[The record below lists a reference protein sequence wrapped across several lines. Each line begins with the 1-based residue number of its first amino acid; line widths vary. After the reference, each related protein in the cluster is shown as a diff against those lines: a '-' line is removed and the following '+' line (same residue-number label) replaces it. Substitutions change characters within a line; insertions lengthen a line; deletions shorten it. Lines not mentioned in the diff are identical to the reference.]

1 MKDSPIPALSPRPAP
16 QPAPAKA
23 GSLRFAV
30 RAGVPVMAAIRAM
43 AVIRAM
49 AFIRAI
55 ALIRAIAAV
64 AAIAVGA
71 AVAASP
77 AAAQRVPADNVLRDF
92 QRIGDYVLVINGK
105 PVPAEIYQSQRAAAL
120 LVISSSFPSPVL
132 LSPGLGAAQT
142 VNLMKVE
149 KKPDG
154 SIDLLSDAVL
164 APQGA
169 IDLQDEEVHFKADG
183 ISAALVPTPPLLGLR
198 RLDEVV
204 AHNPEYLP
212 RAASYAPNSQ
222 AVAALKREKR
232 PVVVRI
238 FYGSWCPHCREMVP
252 HAIKLE
258 QLLRGASIHFQYFGL
273 PQRFGTDPPAVQN
286 KIKAVPT
293 GIVYVNGKEIGRIT
307 NTAWTVPENTL
318 VAILAGKAPPPD
330 NG

>member
-1 MKDSPIPALSPRPAP
+1 MSDSPFPARSPQSAPRPA
-16 QPAPAKA
+16 AARTA
-23 GSLRFAV
+23 ALLLAV
-30 RAGVPVMAAIRAM
+30 CT
-43 AVIRAM
+43 AV
-49 AFIRAI
+49 
-55 ALIRAIAAV
+55 AAV
-64 AAIAVGA
+64 AGMAGL
-71 AVAASP
+71 P

-92 QRIGDYVLVINGK
+92 QRTGDYVLVVNGR

-154 SIDLLSDAVL
+154 SIDLLADAVL

-198 RLDEVV
+198 RVDEVT

-212 RAASYAPNSQ
+212 RAASYNPNLQ
-222 AVAALKREKR
+222 AVAALKREQR

-258 QLLRGASIHFQYFGL
+258 QLLKGAKIHFQYFGL

-293 GIVYVNGKEIGRIT
+293 GIVYINGKEIGRISD
-307 NTAWTVPENTL
+307 NAWIAPETTL
-318 VAILAGKAPPPD
+318 TAILAGKAPPPD

>member
-1 MKDSPIPALSPRPAP
+1 MSD
-16 QPAPAKA
+16 
-23 GSLRFAV
+23 
-30 RAGVPVMAAIRAM
+30 
-43 AVIRAM
+43 
-49 AFIRAI
+49 
-55 ALIRAIAAV
+55 ALIPNRRAHVLALAAV
-64 AAIAVGA
+64 LALATVLA
-71 AVAASP
+71 

-92 QRIGDYVLVINGK
+92 QRTGDYVLVINGK
-105 PVPAEIYQSQRAAAL
+105 PAPAEIYQSQRAAAL
-120 LVISSSFPSPVL
+120 LVVSSAFPSPVL
-132 LSPGLGAAQT
+132 LSPGLGVAQT
-142 VNLMKVE
+142 VNLMKVD

-164 APQGA
+164 APQGP

-198 RLDEVV
+198 RVDEVT

-212 RAASYAPNSQ
+212 RAASYVPNPQ
-222 AVAALKREKR
+222 AVAALKKAQR

-258 QLLRGASIHFQYFGL
+258 QLLKGAKIRFQYFGL

-286 KIKAVPT
+286 HIKAVPT

-307 NTAWTVPENTL
+307 NTAWTAPETTL
-318 VAILAGKAPPPD
+318 VAILAGKAPPD